1 MEWLISNREPEA
13 LYAPVL
19 DDEALRAGAVKELV
33 KLLPWYKKT
42 PHMEAILASEL
53 AGIVR
58 SGFERSFILKQMEGL
73 DIAAGPAETFLG
85 ALVGQGHG
93 HFGQPRYYYNQVV
106 QAAPYEK
113 GVVVKCQYTKGNLFT
128 SATLFKCL
136 ELLDGLMPREAY
148 VQALADYL
156 KEPAYAEKALESLA
170 RQGLLLSCDS
180 PRPAV
185 GDYGPAR
192 WSLELI
198 RDGELL
204 GAGDWESRL
213 NFLEDSFDE
222 FFFQSRNFFPVT
234 PVQLRGDFR
243 SVLKNASP
251 AYFWDLSFKLQSFGK
266 KVPVDLA
273 VRAPSDL
280 EGWQELRLGS
290 PQVFDWS
297 LTLDLRRDGAQMVE
311 DVIALVE
318 GGRLPGV
325 QLITVILGREPPAA
339 LSRLA
344 GMARLRFYFID
355 CPQVAAAAAAQGGLH
370 SPLRRSL
377 VPHLRKEGCGATLSP
392 YIDGRGDVYTCS
404 LEGGVRLGNI
414 TSGAKHIEQR
424 RRELRMK
431 HIGAC
436 RFGVNPGDEAGGE
449 EVRRLVREHPELGAR
464 DMSELIFNCP

>member
-19 DDEALRAGAVKELV
+19 DDTALRAGAVRELV

-42 PHMEAILASEL
+42 PHMEVILASAL
-53 AGIVR
+53 SDIVR

-73 DIAAGPAETFLG
+73 DIAAEPAETFLR
-85 ALVGQGHG
+85 ALVEQGHG
-93 HFGQPRYYYNQVV
+93 HFGQPRHYYNQVV
-106 QAAPYEK
+106 HSAPYEK
-113 GVVVKCQYTKGNLFT
+113 GVVVKCQYTKGNVFT

-156 KEPAYAEKALESLA
+156 KEPAYAEKALEGLA

-180 PRPAV
+180 ARPAV

-192 WSLELI
+192 WNLELV

-213 NFLEDSFDE
+213 NFLEDSFGE
-222 FFFQSRNFFPVT
+222 SFFRSRNFFAVT

-243 SVLKNASP
+243 AVVKNASP
-251 AYFWDLSFKLQSFGK
+251 AYFRDLSFKLQSFGK

-273 VRAPSDL
+273 VQSPPAL
-280 EGWQELRLGS
+280 EGWQELHLES

-325 QLITVILGREPPAA
+325 QLITVILGREPPTA

-344 GMARLRFYFID
+344 GLARIRFYCID
-355 CPQVAAAAAAQGGLH
+355 CPEVAAAAAQGGLH
-370 SPLRRSL
+370 SPLQRSL
-377 VPHLRKEGCGATLSP
+377 VPHLRREGCGATLSP

-404 LEGGVRLGNI
+404 MEGGVLLGNI
-414 TSGAKHIEQR
+414 ASGAEHIEQR
-424 RRELRMK
+424 RRQLRAK
-431 HIGAC
+431 QSGAC
-436 RFGVNPGDEAGGE
+436 RFGVNPGDGAGSD
-449 EVRRLVREHPELGAR
+449 EVRRFVREHPEIGVR
-464 DMSELIFNCP
+464 DVSELIFNCP